1 MCQKKIPH
9 PPQPMVTENSFMRN
23 NSLYFP
29 LCFLQG
35 EMVPTPTTE
44 PATWPTQWHSTAEIK
59 TNFMIVVQIIKSPA
73 GFPSKMKA
81 HLFSEVYNL
90 VVNVSFGPKHPKLGF
105 CLEHI
110 TTLWEKSGPRVV
122 PLCLSIQGTVG
133 LKMTF
138 CCFISGNSSHW
149 VGLGGPGFPL
159 DTIASKLR
167 FIYERAGSPTTC
179 MDTCFCISQG
189 WGEWITMLSAIL
201 GFSSRF
207 LWTYSIFSKIIL
219 KKKVH
224 PASTNIWIKTKP
236 DSFQGSWADH
246 MYLEPKFSLSSLTN
260 LTQIEI
266 AISPT

>member
-1 MCQKKIPH
+1 MCQKKIPT
-9 PPQPMVTENSFMRN
+9 PKPMVPENSFTRA

-110 TTLWEKSGPRVV
+110 TALWEKNGPRVV
-122 PLCLSIQGTVG
+122 PLCLSIQGTMG

-149 VGLGGPGFPL
+149 AGSGGPGLPL
-159 DTIASKLR
+159 ATIAP
-167 FIYERAGSPTTC
+167 GSICETGRLTTC
-179 MDTCFCISQG
+179 VGTCFCVSQG
-189 WGEWITMLSAIL
+189 WGE
-201 GFSSRF
+201 
-207 LWTYSIFSKIIL
+207 
-219 KKKVH
+219 
-224 PASTNIWIKTKP
+224 
-236 DSFQGSWADH
+236 
-246 MYLEPKFSLSSLTN
+246 
-260 LTQIEI
+260 
-266 AISPT
+266 

>member
-1 MCQKKIPH
+1 
-9 PPQPMVTENSFMRN
+9 MVPENSFTRT

-110 TTLWEKSGPRVV
+110 TTLWEKNGPHVV
-122 PLCLSIQGTVG
+122 PLCLSIQGTMG

-149 VGLGGPGFPL
+149 AGSGGPGLPLATIVPGFICETGRLTTDLGWHLFLYLSGMGRGDHIAFCDTWIFFP
-159 DTIASKLR
+159 S
-167 FIYERAGSPTTC
+167 
-179 MDTCFCISQG
+179 FCV
-189 WGEWITMLSAIL
+189 LIL
-201 GFSSRF
+201 
-207 LWTYSIFSKIIL
+207 
-219 KKKVH
+219 
-224 PASTNIWIKTKP
+224 
-236 DSFQGSWADH
+236 SFQ
-246 MYLEPKFSLSSLTN
+246 KSS
-260 LTQIEI
+260 
-266 AISPT
+266 